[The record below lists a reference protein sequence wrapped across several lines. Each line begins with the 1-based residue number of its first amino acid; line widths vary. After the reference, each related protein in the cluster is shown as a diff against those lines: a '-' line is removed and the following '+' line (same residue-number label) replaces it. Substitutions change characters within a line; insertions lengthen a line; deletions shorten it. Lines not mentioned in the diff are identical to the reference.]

1 MSDTARA
8 PRRARLYVS
17 RVDPWSVTK
26 AAFLLSLTLGIVLVV
41 AVVALW
47 LVLNV
52 TGVFTSVS
60 RTIDEVVGTGSTPFS
75 LLDYIGLTKVLGVTL
90 VIASVEIVLM
100 TLLATLLAV
109 MYNVST
115 GVTGGVEVVLS
126 DDV

>member
-52 TGVFTSVS
+52 TGVFTSGS
-60 RTIDEVVGTGSTPFS
+60 RTIGEGVGTGSPPFS

-90 VIASVEIVLM
+90 GIASVEIVLM

>member
-1 MSDTARA
+1 M
-8 PRRARLYVS
+8 
-17 RVDPWSVTK
+17 TK